1 MNHALIKQA
10 QVLTEQI
17 KKEAEQKEAALA
29 NAFKPFAKSLSK
41 YIQKGMYKITPTLN
55 KAKKWYNKQPKLIQN
70 VVRTTGDAAMFG
82 VASVPVSLATD
93 AALTGYRASLEK
105 KYNLTNQY
113 NKQLNKI

>member
-10 QVLTEQI
+10 QLLTEQL
-17 KKEAEQKEAALA
+17 KKEAEQKEASLA
-29 NAFKPFAKSLSK
+29 NVFKPFAKSLSK

-55 KAKKWYNKQPKLIQN
+55 KTKKWYKKQPKLVQN
-70 VVRTTGDAAMFG
+70 ILRTAGDATMFG
-82 VASVPVSLATD
+82 IASVPVSLATD